1 MTELYLYLFI
11 AICLSLLIWGLA
23 KSERI
28 YQYPFFMGGIFVAF
42 VVPQAVALINRP
54 YAATP
59 SSVERVLLMACLC
72 AGMCWLGYQFTPK
85 IKSTD
90 ADTKNINES
99 RLFKIGIVLAVIG
112 NFFNYLVLT
121 TTPQIAENSNWT
133 GPITIYVFFANTSSI
148 AFAILLTFAI
158 RKFSFTRLLLTLFAA
173 YPLLIMIFGA
183 GRRQKTATFFIV
195 IGIILFFER
204 RISPP
209 RWLALALVTI
219 TVLLIPL
226 AGMLREDLWTTLLH
240 DGISAV
246 DWTDGL
252 DKVLAGNVLELRN
265 AALLI
270 EAVAY
275 TDKYG
280 LGTGYWD
287 GLIFQFVPG
296 QIVGKELKQ
305 SLQINLTDYDL
316 RLLFKYQIP
325 RGSTRTGIG
334 DAFMEFGYFGCLFFA
349 LQAHFFKRLWF
360 SATLENDPISR
371 ILYAGLISSALV
383 GVTHGT
389 IRFIQELVFQWGII
403 LIVFWYAKERPK
415 YIWPYYHT
423 NKRLSMQKTRLARL
437 EVSGASKSLRYPERA
452 NPKLVEFRSR
462 NGQTTESEGI

>member
-1 MTELYLYLFI
+1 MTEPYLYLFI
-11 AICLSLLIWGLA
+11 AICFGLLVWGLT

-42 VVPQAVALINRP
+42 VLPQAVALINRP
-54 YAATP
+54 SAATA

-85 IKSTD
+85 LKSTGT
-90 ADTKNINES
+90 DTKNINES
-99 RLFKIGIVLAVIG
+99 RLFQAGIVLAVIG
-112 NFFNYLVLT
+112 NFFGYLVLT
-121 TTPQIAENSNWT
+121 TTPQFAENSNWT
-133 GPITIYVFFANTSSI
+133 GPITIYAFFANMSSI
-148 AFAILLTFAI
+148 ALAILLTSTI
-158 RKFSFTRLLLTLFAA
+158 RKFSFARLMLTLFAA
-173 YPLLIMIFGA
+173 YPLLIAIFEA
-183 GRRQKTATFFIV
+183 GRRQKTATFFLV
-195 IGIILFFER
+195 IGVVLFLER

-209 RWLALALVTI
+209 RWLALALVII

-226 AGMLREDLWTTLLH
+226 VGMLREDLWTTLVQ

-270 EAVAY
+270 EAATY

-296 QIVGKELKQ
+296 QIVGKEFKQ

-316 RLLFKYQIP
+316 RLLFQYQIP
-325 RGSTRTGIG
+325 RGSTNTGIG
-334 DAFMEFGYFGCLFFA
+334 DAFIEFGYFGCLFFA
-349 LQAHFFKRLWF
+349 LQAYFFKRLWL
-360 SATLENDPISR
+360 SATLENNPISR

-389 IRFIQELVFQWGII
+389 IRFIQELVYQWGII
-403 LIVFWYAKERPK
+403 LIIFWYAKERPK

-423 NKRLSMQKTRLARL
+423 NEPLSIQKTRFASL
-437 EVSGASKSLRYPERA
+437 EVSGATRSLRYPGKA
-452 NPKLVEFRSR
+452 NPELVEFRSR
-462 NGQTTESEGI
+462 NGQTT